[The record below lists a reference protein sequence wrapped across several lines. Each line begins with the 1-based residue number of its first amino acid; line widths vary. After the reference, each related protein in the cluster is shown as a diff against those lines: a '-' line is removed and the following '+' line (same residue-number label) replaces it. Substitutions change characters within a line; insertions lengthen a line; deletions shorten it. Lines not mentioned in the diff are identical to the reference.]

1 MYLQSQYSYS
11 DLETKRGEFMETTRL
26 TSLMYTLAKYQRDL
40 VLKKVKDTN
49 RHPGISSD
57 FHIYTLYAPIY
68 CKIHIK
74 ILSYR
79 IRNCC

>member
-40 VLKKVKDTN
+40 VLKKVKGTN
-49 RHPGISSD
+49 
-57 FHIYTLYAPIY
+57 
-68 CKIHIK
+68 
-74 ILSYR
+74 
-79 IRNCC
+79 